1 MNTSINIKKQRG
13 RITEINMAG
22 SAANNFFKGLMKA
35 QEEINGKTCE
45 TRSEHPGGD
54 DFGRSGRDAGADCG
68 EEAGTC
74 AP

>member
-13 RITEINMAG
+13 RITEINMTG

-45 TRSEHPGGD
+45 THSEHPSGD
-54 DFGRSGRDAGADCG
+54 DS
-68 EEAGTC
+68 
-74 AP
+74 